1 MFVLEQRKTA
11 RTPNFTESVL
21 RRELKTGTLKVATV

>member
-1 MFVLEQRKTA
+1 MFVLEQQKTV

-21 RRELKTGTLKVATV
+21 RRELKTGTLKAATV